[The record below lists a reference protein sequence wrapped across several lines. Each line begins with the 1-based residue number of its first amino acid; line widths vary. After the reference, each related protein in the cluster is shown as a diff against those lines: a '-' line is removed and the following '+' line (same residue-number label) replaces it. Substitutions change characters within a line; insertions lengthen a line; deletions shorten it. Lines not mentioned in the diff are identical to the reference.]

1 MQNMKKL
8 IDEFIEDMRL
18 EGKADGTLVQY
29 QQRMIEFSHYLTHK
43 KLPIDQTTHD
53 DVSDY
58 TRTLFKK
65 CQKITTVRCKLSA
78 IRVFSLWANKKG
90 YMDSVII
97 SPGDYPKN
105 VKAKRIKRLTNEELQ
120 IFKGYIDGL
129 QPNARAAFWLL
140 YGSGCR
146 VGEAAHLRS
155 SDVTLRGKAVYIDIK
170 DAKWGSDRCIPIID
184 KKAAEIVWNYR
195 AELDI
200 DNRPLFR
207 ISKRTIQGYATKF
220 AQTTGIGFHC
230 HLLRHTFAALLT
242 ERGVPLTTV
251 QYLLGHK
258 SLGMTAHYAQSAL
271 VDMSEIL
278 PEVNLNKIG
287 ED

>member
-1 MQNMKKL
+1 MKKL

-18 EGKADGTLVQY
+18 EGRADGTLMEY
-29 QQRMIEFSHYLTHK
+29 RMRLNEFRRYLDHK
-43 KLPIDQTTHD
+43 NRPIDQTTHD
-53 DVSDY
+53 DVSEF

-78 IRVFSLWANKKG
+78 IRVFSIWANKKG

-105 VKAKRIKRLTNEELQ
+105 VKVKRIKRLTNEELQ

-184 KKAAEIVWNYR
+184 RKQQRLYGITVRSLILITGHFSEYR
-195 AELDI
+195 KERSRVMRQNSRRPQESAFTATYCDI
-200 DNRPLFR
+200 
-207 ISKRTIQGYATKF
+207 
-220 AQTTGIGFHC
+220 
-230 HLLRHTFAALLT
+230 LLWRF
-242 ERGVPLTTV
+242 
-251 QYLLGHK
+251 
-258 SLGMTAHYAQSAL
+258 
-271 VDMSEIL
+271 
-278 PEVNLNKIG
+278 
-287 ED
+287 